1 MRLDAERINCSLQI
15 FCHALAEI
23 QSLFWPRQ
31 AGTIPRL
38 AIPDGTTTIRLL
50 AMSLESI
57 PHVSLG
63 ASLLIIFLI
72 CVGLVLL
79 RGMAKILVGSVIV
92 AASAWVAWMTWQLS
106 PILCFKLLGKSDGIL
121 VLILPVIAFALSF
134 WLILTALRFL
144 LLPFEMF
151 QSDQRPKTSLLT
163 GLLVAVIPTFVLFL
177 IAASLIHHFGTVE
190 EVRAFAKSEKNGKA
204 QSYLHSFKTSLDSIL
219 PDSWMRKLDPMT
231 DPDRV
236 KAAMLVTHRSH
247 REPTPIID
255 PETGHPYPRAIVVD
269 DPELQNLARQ
279 GRFGALIRH
288 PLLTKALDEPNV
300 RKILDQL
307 KFQ

>member
-1 MRLDAERINCSLQI
+1 
-15 FCHALAEI
+15 
-23 QSLFWPRQ
+23 
-31 AGTIPRL
+31 
-38 AIPDGTTTIRLL
+38 
-50 AMSLESI
+50 MSLESI

-92 AASAWVAWMTWQLS
+92 AASAWVALQTWQQA
-106 PILCFKLLGKSDGIL
+106 PKICYDLLGKSDGVL
-121 VLILPVIAFALSF
+121 VLILPIIAFALSF
-134 WLILTALRFL
+134 WFLIKILYFL

-151 QSDQRPKTSLLT
+151 QSGDRPKTSLIT
-163 GLLVAVIPTFVLFL
+163 GLCIAIIPTFVLFL

-190 EVRAFAKSEKNGKA
+190 EVRSFSKSSQSDKNSRA
-204 QSYLHSFKTSLDSIL
+204 QEYLLSFKASLDSIL
-219 PDSWMRKLDPMT
+219 PDSWMRQLDPMT

-236 KAAMLVTHRSH
+236 KAAKLVTHRSH

-255 PETGHPYPRAIVVD
+255 PETGEPYPRAIIVD

-288 PLLTKALDEPNV
+288 PLLTKALDEPSV
-300 RKILDQL
+300 RKILEHL